1 MNVSDRFLDFGKL
14 SVKKLM
20 TLLFLIG
27 TIGIFAA
34 ACARGYMVALTH
46 TYFRTV
52 SYGGGW
58 FSSVEVNNW
67 PLGFLAGVLYFV
79 IGTLLWRL
87 VCEMLY
93 IILSYF
99 KENTPGKDCGE

>member
-1 MNVSDRFLDFGKL
+1 MLDRFLDFGKL

-52 SYGGGW
+52 PQGGGW
-58 FSSVEVNNW
+58 YTSVVVHNW
-67 PLGFLAGVLYFV
+67 PLGFLVGVLCFV

-99 KENTPGKDCGE
+99 KESTLSKDCGE